1 MKGFRFAAALV
12 VAALV
17 TATVA
22 DDASGQLLRRG
33 RGNCSTSGCN
43 VGGSGGCNVSGS
55 QGCNISQAP
64 QTRATAEDLLEQ
76 VTAKAARQSAPV
88 LPAKS
93 SPLVLNE
100 SAALAFCAPV
110 TRSKHQLD
118 LEKIVY
124 RPQSTPAVD
133 SVAKTVSARPPIR
146 AVASR

>member
-1 MKGFRFAAALV
+1 MKGFRFVAALI

-17 TATVA
+17 TVA
-22 DDASGQLLRRG
+22 VAEDASAQLLRRG
-33 RGNCSTSGCN
+33 RGNCN
-43 VGGSGGCNVSGS
+43 SGGCNVSGGGCNVGSS

-76 VTAKAARQSAPV
+76 VTAKKAGSAPV
-88 LPAKS
+88 LPAKQ

-110 TRSKHQLD
+110 TRSKHPLD

-124 RPQSTPAVD
+124 RPQSTPAVE
-133 SVAKTVSARPPIR
+133 SVAKSVTARPPIR
-146 AVASR
+146 SVASR